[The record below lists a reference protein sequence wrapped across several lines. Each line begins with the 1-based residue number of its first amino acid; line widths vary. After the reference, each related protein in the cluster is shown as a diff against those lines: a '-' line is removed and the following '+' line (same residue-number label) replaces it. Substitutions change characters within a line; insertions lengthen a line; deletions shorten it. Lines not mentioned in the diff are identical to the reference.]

1 MLCILSHICYCIN
14 MHIINTN
21 MYVAI
26 VVDFVSIYTKLY
38 YLCDFKVVQYF
49 KYVLRSEI
57 IRLNIIFHN

>member
-1 MLCILSHICYCIN
+1 

-38 YLCDFKVVQYF
+38 YLWDFKVF
-49 KYVLRSEI
+49 IILNMFYVRKSFDWI
-57 IRLNIIFHN
+57 